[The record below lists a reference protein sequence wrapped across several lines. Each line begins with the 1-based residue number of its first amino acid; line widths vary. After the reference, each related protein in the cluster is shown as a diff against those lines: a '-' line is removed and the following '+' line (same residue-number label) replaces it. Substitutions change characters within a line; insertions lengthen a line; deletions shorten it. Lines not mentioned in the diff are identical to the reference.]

1 MSDQKDEPLPKLRM
15 VPPETPEELI
25 HRLEREQRACAVQ
38 REDRLGE
45 CLAPFRV
52 GSVPYLNAAPLV
64 RGIEDQVIRVVPSE
78 LARMLAAEELDAAL
92 VSLAEVVLQERYD
105 VLDGIGICSLGEVQS
120 VLLLHRQP
128 LEEIR
133 EVYCDP
139 ASISGF
145 NLMRVLLAERGVKPE
160 FKTLSSDVPAPL
172 PDNVLLIGDRALDY
186 FTGPHTHEIF
196 DLGFAWFEMTGLPFT
211 FAVWALRRGVENSS
225 MRRQLREARD
235 FGLDTIDSIIRDRT
249 EYTMDFRRDYL
260 TWHIHYHL
268 GTDEKRG
275 IAEFVRLL
283 NSHGLG
289 PAQVP
294 HFVA

>member
-1 MSDQKDEPLPKLRM
+1 MAA
-15 VPPETPEELI
+15 PETPEELT
-25 HRLEREQRACAVQ
+25 HRLERERRAIDTQ
-38 REDRLGE
+38 REDSLNE
-45 CLAPFRV
+45 SLAPFHV

-64 RGIEDQVIRVVPSE
+64 RGIEDQVLRVVPSE
-78 LARMLAAEELDAAL
+78 LARMLAADELDAAL
-92 VSLAEVVLQERYD
+92 VSLAEVVLRDRYD
-105 VLDGIGICSLGEVQS
+105 VLDGIGVCSLGEVQS
-120 VLLLHRQP
+120 VLLLHRRP

-160 FKTLSSDVPAPL
+160 FKPLSHDEAAPL
-172 PDNVLLIGDRALDY
+172 PDNVLLIGDRALNY

-196 DLGFAWFEMTGLPFT
+196 DLGAAWFELTNLPFT
-211 FAVWALRRGVENSS
+211 FAVWALRRGVENASL
-225 MRRQLREARD
+225 RRQLREARD

-268 GTDEKRG
+268 GSDEKRG

-283 NSHGLG
+283 NKYGLG
-289 PAQVP
+289 PAKGP